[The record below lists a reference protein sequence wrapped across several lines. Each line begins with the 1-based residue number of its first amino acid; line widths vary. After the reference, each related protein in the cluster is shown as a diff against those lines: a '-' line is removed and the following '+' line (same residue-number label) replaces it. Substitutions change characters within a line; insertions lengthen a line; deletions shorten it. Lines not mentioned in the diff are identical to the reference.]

1 MKSYKDNK
9 IIESHSPVLF
19 KEVLE
24 YLNIKKNGIYVDG
37 TVGLGGHS
45 NQILEYLSNKGRLI
59 GVDRDFRAL
68 EICKNNLNKKNQN
81 FSLHND
87 SYDNINS
94 ILNSQNIKTVDGIL
108 LDLGLSSYQL
118 NDSERGFS
126 FNSNGELDMRFDTSQ
141 STKAK
146 DILNHYETNQLA
158 DIIYKYGEERRSRV
172 IAKNIIKV
180 RPLEKISE
188 LVEAIRVSTPPKNRN
203 KSIARVFQAIRIT
216 VNDELKKLDEFLSFF
231 YKNLNMGG
239 IIAIISFHSL
249 EDRIVKHQFKKL
261 EKESVLKIIT
271 KKPITPSEKELNLNS
286 RARSSKLRVAQKV

>member
-180 RPLEKISE
+180 RPLDKISD
-188 LVEAIRVSTPPKNRN
+188 LVEAIRVSTPPKNRK

-231 YKNLNMGG
+231 YKNLNIGG

-271 KKPITPSEKELNLNS
+271 KRPITPSEKELNLNR
-286 RARSSKLRVAQKV
+286 RARSSKLRVAQRV

>member
-45 NQILEYLSNKGRLI
+45 NQILKYLSNKGRLI
-59 GVDRDFRAL
+59 GVDRDARTL
-68 EICKNNLNKKNQN
+68 TICKNNLNKKNQN

-94 ILNSQNIKTVDGIL
+94 ILDSQNIKTVDGIL

-146 DILNHYETNQLA
+146 DILNHYETDQLA

-271 KKPITPSEKELNLNS
+271 KKPITPSEKELNLNR
-286 RARSSKLRVAQKV
+286 RARSSKLRVAQRV

>member
-45 NQILEYLSNKGRLI
+45 NQILKYLSNKGRLI
-59 GVDRDFRAL
+59 GVDRDARTL
-68 EICKNNLNKKNQN
+68 TICKNNLNKKNQN

-94 ILNSQNIKTVDGIL
+94 ILGSQNIKTVDGIL

-249 EDRIVKHQFKKL
+249 EDRIVKHQFKRL

-271 KKPITPSEKELNLNS
+271 KKPITPSEKELNLNR
-286 RARSSKLRVAQKV
+286 RARSSKLRVAQRV

>member
-45 NQILEYLSNKGRLI
+45 NQILKYLSNKGRLI
-59 GVDRDFRAL
+59 GVDRDARTL
-68 EICKNNLNKKNQN
+68 TICKNNLNKKNQN

-94 ILNSQNIKTVDGIL
+94 ILDSQNIKTVDGIL

-271 KKPITPSEKELNLNS
+271 KRPITPSEKELNLNS

>member
-180 RPLEKISE
+180 RPLDKISD
-188 LVEAIRVSTPPKNRN
+188 LVEAIRVSTPPKNRK

-231 YKNLNMGG
+231 YKNLNIGG

-249 EDRIVKHQFKKL
+249 EDRIVKHQFKRL

-271 KKPITPSEKELNLNS
+271 KKPITPSEKELNLNR
-286 RARSSKLRVAQKV
+286 RARSSKLRVAQRV

>member
-59 GVDRDFRAL
+59 GVDRDFRTL

-180 RPLEKISE
+180 RPLDKISD
-188 LVEAIRVSTPPKNRN
+188 LVEAIRISTPPKNRK

-231 YKNLNMGG
+231 YKNLNIGG

-271 KKPITPSEKELNLNS
+271 KKPITPSEKELNLNR
-286 RARSSKLRVAQKV
+286 RARSSKLRVAQRV

>member
-146 DILNHYETNQLA
+146 DILNHYETDQLA

-180 RPLEKISE
+180 RPLDKISD
-188 LVEAIRVSTPPKNRN
+188 LVEAIRVSTPPKNRK

-231 YKNLNMGG
+231 YKNLNIGG

-249 EDRIVKHQFKKL
+249 EDRIVKHQFKRL

-271 KKPITPSEKELNLNS
+271 KKPITPSEKELNLNR
-286 RARSSKLRVAQKV
+286 RARSSKLRVAERV

>member
-45 NQILEYLSNKGRLI
+45 NQILKYLSNKGRLI
-59 GVDRDFRAL
+59 GVDRDARTL
-68 EICKNNLNKKNQN
+68 TICKNNLNKKNQN

-94 ILNSQNIKTVDGIL
+94 ILDSQNIKTVDGIL

-146 DILNHYETNQLA
+146 DILNHYETDQLA

-271 KKPITPSEKELNLNS
+271 KRPITPSEKELNLNS

>member
-180 RPLEKISE
+180 RPLDKISD
-188 LVEAIRVSTPPKNRN
+188 LVEAIRVSTPPKNRK

-231 YKNLNMGG
+231 YKNLNIGG

-249 EDRIVKHQFKKL
+249 EDRIVKHQFKRL

-271 KKPITPSEKELNLNS
+271 KKPITPSEKELNLNR
-286 RARSSKLRVAQKV
+286 RARSSKLRVAERV

>member
-146 DILNHYETNQLA
+146 DILNHYETDQLA

-231 YKNLNMGG
+231 YKNLNIGG

-271 KKPITPSEKELNLNS
+271 KKPITPSEKELNLNR
-286 RARSSKLRVAQKV
+286 RARSSKLRVAQRV

>member
-146 DILNHYETNQLA
+146 DILNHYETDQLA

-180 RPLEKISE
+180 RPLDKISD
-188 LVEAIRVSTPPKNRN
+188 LVEAIRVSTPPKNRK

-231 YKNLNMGG
+231 YKNLNIGG

-271 KKPITPSEKELNLNS
+271 KKPITPSEKELNLNR
-286 RARSSKLRVAQKV
+286 RARSSKLRVAERV

>member
-45 NQILEYLSNKGRLI
+45 NQILKYLSNKGRLI
-59 GVDRDFRAL
+59 GVDRDARTL
-68 EICKNNLNKKNQN
+68 TICKNNLNKKNQN
-81 FSLHND
+81 FSLHKD

-94 ILNSQNIKTVDGIL
+94 ILDSQNIKTVDGIL

-146 DILNHYETNQLA
+146 DILNHYETDQLA

-271 KKPITPSEKELNLNS
+271 KKPITPSEKELNLNR
-286 RARSSKLRVAQKV
+286 RARSSKLRVAQRV